1 MTNKAK
7 VGTIAVTAFSAGYFM
22 GTVAAVKAM
31 RKRFE
36 KRLPLVVSSLTNIL
50 VKFQEDEMTY
60 DEIRDYAA
68 NELNFLKIV
77 TKG

>member
-1 MTNKAK
+1 MINTTK
-7 VGTIAVTAFSAGYFM
+7 VGTIAVTAFSAGYFL
-22 GTVAAVKAM
+22 GAVASVKAM
-31 RKRFE
+31 RKRFD
-36 KRLPLVVSSLTNIL
+36 KVQPLVVSSLTNIL

-68 NELNFLKIV
+68 NELNFIKIV